1 MGVHVFPRF
10 SVFHRFP
17 EAAATYQT
25 LGFFGSTSTS
35 AMRPVVRLGP
45 MLRNARPLKTSAVS
59 RSPLPWAIIVAVAS
73 PTAAAPVQIRCIDP
87 PSSASSFQLPASS
100 FQLPAEC
107 LFDSRNYDR
116 NRQMLHRVP
125 VRLVGLVRLVMLAQ
139 QVLAVVV
146 AVGGTNDGVDVTA
159 AGHAG

>member
-59 RSPLPWAIIVAVAS
+59 RSPPPWAVIVAVAS
-73 PTAAAPVQIRCIDP
+73 PTAAAHVQIRFIDP
-87 PSSASSFQLPASS
+87 PELSAIRYQLSAVSC
-100 FQLPAEC
+100 QLSAVSYRLSAE
-107 LFDSRNYDR
+107 
-116 NRQMLHRVP
+116 
-125 VRLVGLVRLVMLAQ
+125 
-139 QVLAVVV
+139 
-146 AVGGTNDGVDVTA
+146 T
-159 AGHAG
+159 